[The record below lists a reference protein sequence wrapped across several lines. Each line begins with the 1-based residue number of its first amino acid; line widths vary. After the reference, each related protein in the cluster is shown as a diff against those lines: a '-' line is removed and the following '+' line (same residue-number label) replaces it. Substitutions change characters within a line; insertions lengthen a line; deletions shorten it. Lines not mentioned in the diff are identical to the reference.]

1 MFFCSGPPPTTK
13 KSTPPG
19 PSIFLTNSEDVKL
32 KKLKA
37 LMKGKGAKAEL
48 PMFFFFFGGVLR
60 CMYLKCVCF
69 LFFLKCASIKRTFFW
84 GLDSLT

>member
-19 PSIFLTNSEDVKL
+19 PSIFLANSEDVKL

-48 PMFFFFFGGVLR
+48 PMFFFLGAALHVPQMRVIFVFFKMCLNKKDV
-60 CMYLKCVCF
+60 
-69 LFFLKCASIKRTFFW
+69 FW
-84 GLDSLT
+84 GLHSLT

>member
-48 PMFFFFFGGVLR
+48 PMFFFFFWGAALHVPQMR
-60 CMYLKCVCF
+60 V
-69 LFFLKCASIKRTFFW
+69 FFVVF
-84 GLDSLT
+84 